1 MRCHQR
7 LLNITVTRIPR
18 EADMSQTT
26 IAGHQGT
33 HHSIA
38 ESLWSW
44 RAEAPWILAGIILM
58 LALGDVL
65 VLLALVFAIVTLTA
79 AWWTAW
85 STYRTV
91 EHRVER
97 DDAELAP
104 VAHLRPAST
113 SRRNLKMTSVHAPWR
128 GPSAA

>member
-1 MRCHQR
+1 
-7 LLNITVTRIPR
+7 
-18 EADMSQTT
+18 MSQTT
-26 IAGHQGT
+26 IAGHQET
-33 HHSIA
+33 RHSIA

-44 RAEAPWILAGIILM
+44 RAEALWILAGIILM
-58 LALGDVL
+58 LAFGDVL

-91 EHRVER
+91 EHCVER

-104 VAHLRPAST
+104 VAHLRPTST
-113 SRRNLKMTSVHAPWR
+113 SRCDLKMTSVHAPWR

>member
-1 MRCHQR
+1 
-7 LLNITVTRIPR
+7 
-18 EADMSQTT
+18 MSQTT
-26 IAGHQGT
+26 IAGHQET

-38 ESLWSW
+38 ESLWGW
-44 RAEAPWILAGIILM
+44 RAEALWILAGIILV
-58 LALGDVL
+58 LAFGDVL

-91 EHRVER
+91 EHGVER

-104 VAHLRPAST
+104 VTHLRPALT
-113 SRRNLKMTSVHAPWR
+113 SRRDPKKASTHPSWL